1 MDISSS
7 QYNSADESGWTHYLD
22 QSSLSESYFQRRGGI
37 VHYEGKGATMEEE
50 EEEDLSM
57 ISDASS
63 GPPHY
68 HEDDDQHNCVNW
80 YSSSSHHTKESE
92 KKKKNKVK
100 EYGNN
105 QHPSTLDDTAS
116 SPVLNC
122 AKASHK
128 ENKKASFSGNGAV
141 ENAVDFPPCFSG
153 TKVKRKSKFQ
163 KHFSFFE
170 RSGKQTS
177 EEPDG
182 FNEGRK

>member
-22 QSSLSESYFQRRGGI
+22 QSSLSENYFQRRAGI
-37 VHYEGKGATMEEE
+37 VDYEEKGATMEEE

-80 YSSSSHHTKESE
+80 YPSSHYTKESE
-92 KKKKNKVK
+92 KKKKKVK
-100 EYGNN
+100 EYGND
-105 QHPSTLDDTAS
+105 QHPSPLDDTAS
-116 SPVLNC
+116 SPALNC

-128 ENKKASFSGNGAV
+128 ANNKVSFSGNGAV
-141 ENAVDFPPCFSG
+141 ENTVDFPPCFSG

-170 RSGKQTS
+170 RPGKQTS

>member
-37 VHYEGKGATMEEE
+37 VNYEGKGATMEEE

-80 YSSSSHHTKESE
+80 YPSSSHYTKNSE
-92 KKKKNKVK
+92 KKKKVK
-100 EYGNN
+100 EYGND
-105 QHPSTLDDTAS
+105 QHPSPLDDTAS

-128 ENKKASFSGNGAV
+128 ANVIVVRTVMWCYGITICV
-141 ENAVDFPPCFSG
+141 
-153 TKVKRKSKFQ
+153 
-163 KHFSFFE
+163 
-170 RSGKQTS
+170 
-177 EEPDG
+177 
-182 FNEGRK
+182 